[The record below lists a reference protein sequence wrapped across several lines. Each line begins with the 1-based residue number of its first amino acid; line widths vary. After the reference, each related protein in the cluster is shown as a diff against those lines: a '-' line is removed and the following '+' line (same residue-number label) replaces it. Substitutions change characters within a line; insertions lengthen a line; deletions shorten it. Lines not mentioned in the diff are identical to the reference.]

1 MTAITIA
8 IASGKGGTGKTFIST
23 NLFNSL
29 QNSGLNM
36 ALVDC
41 DAEAPNDREFF
52 QDQDAVLQNRR
63 TVTQK
68 VPVIDKSKCTYCGK
82 CDEYCNFNAIFF
94 LEEPPTI
101 EVLEEL
107 CHGCGACSVACKFGA
122 ISEKDDLLGYVNQ
135 YRFSTGNELIE
146 GRMEVGV
153 HVSVEIIKES
163 IKTADKFDLVLLDSP
178 PGTGCPFIQTVYKA
192 DYVVLVTEPTPFG
205 LSDLKQSVEI
215 LKEMGIPCG
224 VIINRTDMGTDDVR
238 NYLKGD
244 NIPLLMS
251 VPFDREIAVAY
262 SKGEL
267 ITNLNTAWRAK
278 FNRLYHAIKEEF
290 LKFKIR

>member
-1 MTAITIA
+1 MTRTTIA

-41 DAEAPNDREFF
+41 DAEAPNDREFLREG
-52 QDQDAVLQNRR
+52 VLQS
-63 TVTQK
+63 TQAVTQK
-68 VPVIDKSKCTYCGK
+68 IPVIDKSKCTYCGK

-94 LEEPPTI
+94 LEEPQTI

-107 CHGCGACSVACKFGA
+107 CHGCGACSVACEYGA
-122 ISEKDDLLGYVNQ
+122 ISEKDDRLGKSNRYKFPN
-135 YRFSTGNELIE
+135 GNELIE
-146 GRMEVGV
+146 GKMEVGV
-153 HVSVEIIKES
+153 HVSIQIIKES
-163 IKTADKFDLVLLDSP
+163 IKAAENFDLVLLDSP

-215 LKEMGIPCG
+215 LREMDIPCG
-224 VIINRTDMGTDDVR
+224 VIINRADLGTDEAL
-238 NYLKGD
+238 NYLKQE

-262 SKGEL
+262 SKGEM
-267 ITNLNTAWRAK
+267 ITNLSSEWREK
-278 FNRLYHAIKEEF
+278 FSQLYRCIKEDF
-290 LKFKIR
+290 QKVKTK

>member
-1 MTAITIA
+1 MTPITIA

-23 NLFNSL
+23 NLFYAL
-29 QNSGLNM
+29 QGSGLNM

-52 QDQDAVLQNRR
+52 REGVLQG
-63 TVTQK
+63 TSAVTQK

-107 CHGCGACSVACKFGA
+107 CHGCGACSIACEYGA
-122 ISEKDDLLGYVNQ
+122 ISEKEDLLGYVNR

-153 HVSVEIIKES
+153 HVSVEIIKAA
-163 IKTADKFDLVLLDSP
+163 IKSASAFDLVLLDSP
-178 PGTGCPFIQTVYKA
+178 PGTGCPFIQTVYRA

-205 LSDLKQSVEI
+205 LSDLKQSLAI

-224 VIINRTDMGTDDVR
+224 VIINRADMGSDDAH
-238 NYLKGD
+238 NYLKQE

-267 ITNLNTAWRAK
+267 VTNLNDSWMVK
-278 FNRLYHAIKEEF
+278 FIELYHAINKQFEGR
-290 LKFKIR
+290 I